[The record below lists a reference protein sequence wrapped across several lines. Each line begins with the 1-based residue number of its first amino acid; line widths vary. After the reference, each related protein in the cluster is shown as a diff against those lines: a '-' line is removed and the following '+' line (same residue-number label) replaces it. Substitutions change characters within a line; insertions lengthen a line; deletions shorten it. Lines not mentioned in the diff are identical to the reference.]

1 MMNFRRVLLRDKAR
15 LEWDNHKEAFRA
27 SEPSSRFRLAQRAS
41 SAARAY
47 PFASIFG
54 TGMGQACSA
63 CGDDDVSFNTGGSR
77 PNLPIPQTQL
87 FEPGRRITVDD
98 GIDEQ
103 TFARTAPTGFPS
115 TTDIYQQLG
124 EFFKAGDPNGPAGC
138 IADAK
143 HNHET
148 TTPASR
154 QQESSFFAV
163 FRPTSYDA
171 VRLMVFGNAVGKGLN
186 VKGKSAKTGRLSG
199 FVPFMQI
206 SEEGH
211 KAKIAR
217 SPKDARIRIFFK
229 TEWAFETAHNA
240 LVEFSP
246 TRITRIKR
254 NGSHG
259 LEVPERT
266 FWDVFVKS
274 QPIAQEEGWE
284 TGRESEPAFM
294 ELNLHATR
302 DGARMTDKVTKVI
315 GRSISAPR
323 AVVMQ
328 WDDSRPL
335 NPATLLMAYEEDRV
349 LPVVSDFDA
358 FLVGSASC
366 PYPPSD

>member
-1 MMNFRRVLLRDKAR
+1 
-15 LEWDNHKEAFRA
+15 
-27 SEPSSRFRLAQRAS
+27 
-41 SAARAY
+41 
-47 PFASIFG
+47 
-54 TGMGQACSA
+54 MGQACSA
-63 CGDDDVSFNTGGSR
+63 CGNKESFTRAGSNG
-77 PNLPIPQTQL
+77 PNVPIPQTQL
-87 FEPGRRITVDD
+87 FEPGRSSWRLTADD
-98 GIDEQ
+98 S
-103 TFARTAPTGFPS
+103 FSRSAPTENPS
-115 TTDIYQQLG
+115 MTDIYQQLG
-124 EFFKAGDPNGPAGC
+124 KFFKAGNSNGPAGC
-138 IADAK
+138 IADTTC
-143 HNHET
+143 NHKT
-148 TTPASR
+148 TTPASQQASKR
-154 QQESSFFAV
+154 KSRASKQQESSFFAV

-171 VRLMVFGNAVGKGLN
+171 VRLMVSGNAVGKGLN
-186 VKGKSAKTGRLSG
+186 VKGKSAKTGKLSG

-335 NPATLLMAYEEDRV
+335 NPTTLLMAYEEDRV